1 MLNGHPISAKLP
13 EDLGFRERFWYWR
26 GNSGQSYIHS
36 IYSRDTCPPLPGAV
50 YVAVRK
56 SFGHRQPIRVGRF
69 PVAIDGLRFD
79 LSALL
84 PWLEAGDEIHVHLL
98 ARDSATAD
106 RVQRDLDWALYER
119 SPAIVGA
126 SEFSEA
132 DQVLLVA
139 A

>member
-13 EDLGFRERFWYWR
+13 EDLGFGERFWYWR
-26 GNSGQSYIHS
+26 GHSGQSYIHS
-36 IYSRDTCPPLPGAV
+36 IYSRESCPPLPGAV

-56 SFGHRQPIRVGRF
+56 CSGHRHPIRVGRF
-69 PVAIDGLRFD
+69 PVAIEGSKLD

-84 PWLEAGDEIHVHLL
+84 PWLEAGDELHVHLL
-98 ARDSATAD
+98 ARDSVTAD

-119 SPAIVGA
+119 SAAIGEVPGFA
-126 SEFSEA
+126 EA
-132 DQVLLVA
+132 DQALLVA